1 MTRPPKLEG
10 WLEIRALRCEGRHGA
25 YEDERER
32 TLTFL
37 VDVEV
42 RVELGA
48 AVALDVLDATLDLAA
63 LAATARE
70 IVGGPSRMLLERVSA
85 DVARAIL
92 ERFPAVREVRVRVAK
107 PEPPGLDAAVEAA
120 TISLVRAPRRR
131 ARAGTTPGATRA
143 RRAGR
148 RGRG

>member
-1 MTRPPKLEG
+1 MTRPPRLEG
-10 WLEIRALRCEGRHGA
+10 WLEIRGLRCEGRHGA
-25 YEDERER
+25 YEGERER
-32 TLTFL
+32 TVTFL
-37 VDVEV
+37 VDIEV

-48 AVALDVLDATLDLAA
+48 AVARDALDATLDLAA
-63 LAATARE
+63 LAATARQ

-85 DVARAIL
+85 DLAHAIL

-107 PEPPGLDAAVEAA
+107 PEPPGLDAAAEAA
-120 TISLVRAPRRR
+120 AISLVRARRPR
-131 ARAGTTPGATRA
+131 ARAGTKPGATRA